1 MPGADPPAFAGPTLR
16 GKTHAAPNFKDP
28 KMKNVKTLILAS
40 TVLAASLMHGEA
52 KADSKYYSVGGCAP
66 YTTGTPNY
74 SQLRIRPESVQNQG
88 NGYLYVICPIVRDAE
103 SSWGTTGDE
112 AGASV
117 SAYFRTN
124 TAGNFQCTLNVGS
137 NRTTLWTDTKSVSG
151 DPGDL
156 LSVNWSTAE
165 TQVISALNSPASL
178 VCRLPPKGSI
188 VAYAVHENGHTDDGV
203 YP

>member
-1 MPGADPPAFAGPTLR
+1 MDVLGQSADGNAI
-16 GKTHAAPNFKDP
+16 HAVLGNAPHRFQ
-28 KMKNVKTLILAS
+28 A
-40 TVLAASLMHGEA
+40 H
-52 KADSKYYSVGGCAP
+52 
-66 YTTGTPNY
+66 
-74 SQLRIRPESVQNQG
+74 
-88 NGYLYVICPIVRDAE
+88 
-103 SSWGTTGDE
+103 
-112 AGASV
+112 
-117 SAYFRTN
+117 